1 MSTTLHHNES
11 SGGKLEIEII
21 GPSPLVIDY
30 DLRMYSYETWAAV
43 YKLLQSSENIF
54 PPSALEECNKYLVKA
69 GLEIMVVRQ
78 LPGILSIQVSMK
90 LTNV

>member
-1 MSTTLHHNES
+1 MT
-11 SGGKLEIEII
+11 SGGKLQIEILGLAPHLI
-21 GPSPLVIDY
+21 HH
-30 DLRMYSYETWAAV
+30 DLKLHSFDTWLAV
-43 YKLLQSSENIF
+43 VKLLCSSENIF